1 MLLVSMTYSK
11 PLAERLLSI
20 CHNDS
25 KDLLTVDLFSVYFL
39 SRFHIA
45 IGYIEVYF
53 SFGLPDFVLYIEEFD
68 TSRFAMYWAVYSIHF
83 TVTLARTRNI

>member
-39 SRFHIA
+39 SRFHIV
-45 IGYIEVYF
+45 IGYIEVGF
-53 SFGLPDFVLYIEEFD
+53 SFALPDFVLYIEEFD
-68 TSRFAMYWAVYSIHF
+68 ISRFAIYWAVYSIHF